1 MVGAGGFEP
10 TASCSQSRR
19 ATKLRYAPS
28 RHPSVP
34 RREAPDGGIISAMPP
49 QSRLSLLRGPLSA
62 AYASALIPGLGQ
74 LLRGQRRAALFA
86 FSPLLLI
93 ALIVLLNA
101 ASTGLVSYA
110 ATFAAPGRL
119 AQLTLLLL
127 LMIPWRAAVVLHAAR
142 GAEVHGGAR
151 RGLVSLLL
159 AVALLISAA
168 PHAGA
173 ALITSRAGSTVDDV
187 FSGFE
192 SASPGESSGPTPAP
206 TPTPPPIGDR
216 FTILLVGADA
226 MGERTSFNTDSMI
239 IASWDR
245 VGGWVST
252 ISIPRDIV
260 NVPMGNG
267 DVWKPKINSLWPSA
281 QRNKK
286 LFPEG
291 PAVALR
297 EALGAMFGITIDATA
312 VIVIPTFRQL
322 INDIGGVDV
331 QISRRIFDPSYR
343 TGEFRGVKLPKGN
356 WHLDGDCAL
365 AYARVRKAEGTDD
378 FNRGG
383 RQQELLVGI
392 RNQLAASGNILSNG
406 LALLTALGDGV
417 RTDLDQALLPTL
429 AEGAQAFDTSHVV
442 SAQMRAGDGLLRY
455 RRAGETS
462 PYGSVVFFN
471 AKRAL
476 QLGARLFPTPG
487 TRPYGW
493 PVAKGEPALGKES
506 LPAPSPS
513 ADASATP
520 EPTPV
525 TTPPPAGPY
534 QTLASCNAN
543 VPAPSYIPT
552 PDPTSA
558 PSEEPSAE
566 PSVEPSVEPS
576 SSESAEPPAP

>member
-142 GAEVHGGAR
+142 GAEVRGGER

-543 VPAPSYIPT
+543 VPAPTYAPT

-558 PSEEPSAE
+558 PSEEPN
-566 PSVEPSVEPS
+566 VEPSGDSGEQ
-576 SSESAEPPAP
+576 PPAP

>member
-142 GAEVHGGAR
+142 GAEVRGGER

-566 PSVEPSVEPS
+566 PSVEPSAEPS
-576 SSESAEPPAP
+576 VEPPAP

>member
-1 MVGAGGFEP
+1 
-10 TASCSQSRR
+10 
-19 ATKLRYAPS
+19 
-28 RHPSVP
+28 
-34 RREAPDGGIISAMPP
+34 MPP

-86 FSPLLLI
+86 ASPLLLI
-93 ALIVLLNA
+93 ALVVLLNA
-101 ASTGLVSYA
+101 ASVGLVSYA

-192 SASPGESSGPTPAP
+192 SASPGESSGPTPTP

-506 LPAPSPS
+506 LLLPSPS

-520 EPTPV
+520 IPTPV

-534 QTLASCNAN
+534 QTLASCDAN

-558 PSEEPSAE
+558 PEEPGEE
-566 PSVEPSVEPS
+566 PGE
-576 SSESAEPPAP
+576 EPPAP

>member
-86 FSPLLLI
+86 VSPLLLI

-142 GAEVHGGAR
+142 GAEVRGGER

-543 VPAPSYIPT
+543 VPAPTYAPT

-558 PSEEPSAE
+558 PSEEPS
-566 PSVEPSVEPS
+566 VEPSGDSGEQ
-576 SSESAEPPAP
+576 PPAP

>member
-1 MVGAGGFEP
+1 MSP
-10 TASCSQSRR
+10 DPRTSP
-19 ATKLRYAPS
+19 LRES
-28 RHPSVP
+28 I
-34 RREAPDGGIISAMPP
+34 G
-49 QSRLSLLRGPLSA
+49 A
-62 AYASALIPGLGQ
+62 AYASALVPGLGQ
-74 LLRGQRRAALFA
+74 LLRGQRRAALVA
-86 FSPLLLI
+86 VAPLALI
-93 ALIVLLNA
+93 AIVVAVNA
-101 ASTGLVSYA
+101 AQLGLVAYA
-110 ATFAAPGRL
+110 ASFAAPGRL
-119 AQLTLLLL
+119 EQLTLLLL

-142 GAEVHGGAR
+142 GAHQRSGDRNGA
-151 RGLVSLLL
+151 VTLLL
-159 AVALLISAA
+159 VGALLVSAA

-192 SASPGESSGPTPAP
+192 SPSPGDSSGP

-216 FTILLVGADA
+216 FTVLLVGADA
-226 MGERTSFNTDSMI
+226 MGQRTSFNTDSMI

-267 DVWKPKINSLWPSA
+267 DVWEPKINSLWPAA
-281 QRNKK
+281 QHNKK

-297 EALGAMFGITIDATA
+297 TALGAMFGITIDATA
-312 VIVIPTFRQL
+312 VIVIPTFRTL
-322 INDIGGVDV
+322 IDDIGGVDV
-331 QISRRIFDPSYR
+331 HISRPIFDPSYR
-343 TGEFRGVKLPKGN
+343 TGDFRGVTLPKGN

-365 AYARVRKAEGTDD
+365 AYARVRKAAGTDD

-383 RQQELLVGI
+383 RQQELLVAI

-429 AEGAQAFDTSHVV
+429 AEGAQSFDTSRVV
-442 SAQMRAGDGLLRY
+442 SAQMRAGDGILRY
-455 RRAGETS
+455 RRADEPS

-476 QLGARLFPTPG
+476 LLGARLFPAPG

-493 PVAKGEPALGKES
+493 PVAKGDPALGEES
-506 LPAPSPS
+506 LPLPSPS
-513 ADASATP
+513 GGAS
-520 EPTPV
+520 PTP
-525 TTPPPAGPY
+525 TPAPTKTPLPPGPY
-534 QTLASCNAN
+534 QPLASCNAN
-543 VPAPSYIPT
+543 VPAPSYAPT
-552 PDPTSA
+552 PDPTSP
-558 PSEEPSAE
+558 PSEEPSGDASGD
-566 PSVEPSVEPS
+566 PSALP
-576 SSESAEPPAP
+576 SESATPSSTP

>member
-1 MVGAGGFEP
+1 MSP
-10 TASCSQSRR
+10 RSR
-19 ATKLRYAPS
+19 S
-28 RHPSVP
+28 
-34 RREAPDGGIISAMPP
+34 
-49 QSRLSLLRGPLSA
+49 SLLRGPLGA
-62 AYASALIPGLGQ
+62 AYASSLIPGLGQ
-74 LLRGQRRAALFA
+74 LLRGQRRAALLA
-86 FSPLLLI
+86 VSPLLLI
-93 ALIVLLNA
+93 TLIVLLNA
-101 ASTGLVSYA
+101 ASVGIVNYA

-119 AQLTLLLL
+119 AQVTLLLL

-142 GAEVHGGAR
+142 GAEVRSGDR
-151 RGLVSLLL
+151 RGVVSLLL

-173 ALITSRAGSTVDDV
+173 ALITSRAGSTVDDI

-192 SASPGESSGPTPAP
+192 SPSPGESSGP

-216 FTILLVGADA
+216 FTVLLVGADA
-226 MGERTSFNTDSMI
+226 MGQRTSFNTDSMI

-260 NVPMGNG
+260 NVPLGNG
-267 DVWKPKINSLWPSA
+267 DVWEPKINSLWPSA
-281 QRNKK
+281 QHNKT

-291 PAVALR
+291 PATALR
-297 EALGAMFGITIDATA
+297 KALGAMFGITIDATA
-312 VIVIPTFRQL
+312 VIVIPTFRKL

-331 QISRRIFDPSYR
+331 HISRPIFDPSYR
-343 TGEFRGVKLPKGN
+343 TGDFRGVTLPKGN

-365 AYARVRKAEGTDD
+365 AYARVRKAAGTDD

-417 RTDLDQALLPTL
+417 RTDLNQALLPTL

-455 RRAGETS
+455 RRADEPS

-493 PVAKGEPALGKES
+493 PIAKGEPALGEEL
-506 LPAPSPS
+506 LPLPSPS
-513 ADASATP
+513 ASASATP
-520 EPTPV
+520 TPTKSPL
-525 TTPPPAGPY
+525 PAGPY
-534 QTLASCNAN
+534 QVLATCNAN
-543 VPAPSYIPT
+543 VPAPSYLPS

-558 PSEEPSAE
+558 PSEAPSEEPSTE
-566 PSVEPSVEPS
+566 PSVTPVP
-576 SSESAEPPAP
+576 SESATPSP

>member
-34 RREAPDGGIISAMPP
+34 RREAPDDGIISAMPP
-49 QSRLSLLRGPLSA
+49 RTRPSLLRGPLGA

-74 LLRGQRRAALFA
+74 LLRGQRRAALLA
-86 FSPLLLI
+86 VSPLLLA

-101 ASTGLVSYA
+101 ASVGLVSYA

-119 AQLTLLLL
+119 AQVTLLLV

-142 GAEVHGGAR
+142 GADEHFGER
-151 RGLVSLLL
+151 RGSERRGPISLLL
-159 AVALLISAA
+159 AIALFISAA

-192 SASPGESSGPTPAP
+192 SSSPGESSGP

-216 FTILLVGADA
+216 FTVLLVGADA
-226 MGERTSFNTDSMI
+226 MGQRTSFNTDSMI

-267 DVWKPKINSLWPSA
+267 DVWEPKINSLWPSA
-281 QRNKK
+281 QHNKT

-297 EALGAMFGITIDATA
+297 KALGAMFGITIDATA

-331 QISRRIFDPSYR
+331 HISRPIFDPSYR
-343 TGEFRGVKLPKGN
+343 TGDFRGVTLPKGN

-365 AYARVRKAEGTDD
+365 AYARVRKAAGTDD

-406 LALLTALGDGV
+406 LALHTALGDGV
-417 RTDLDQALLPTL
+417 RTDLNQGLLPTL

-455 RRAGETS
+455 RRADEPS

-487 TRPYGW
+487 MRPYGW
-493 PVAKGEPALGKES
+493 PVAKGEPALGEEA
-506 LPAPSPS
+506 LPLPTPS
-513 ADASATP
+513 AGASATP
-520 EPTPV
+520 TPTP
-525 TTPPPAGPY
+525 TPMKSPLPAGPY
-534 QTLASCNAN
+534 QSLATCNAN
-543 VPAPSYIPT
+543 VPAPSYIPA

-558 PSEEPSAE
+558 PSEEPSAD
-566 PSVEPSVEPS
+566 P
-576 SSESAEPPAP
+576 SAEPTASQSPAPSP

>member
-1 MVGAGGFEP
+1 
-10 TASCSQSRR
+10 
-19 ATKLRYAPS
+19 
-28 RHPSVP
+28 
-34 RREAPDGGIISAMPP
+34 MPP
-49 QSRLSLLRGPLSA
+49 RSRPSLLRGPLGA

-74 LLRGQRRAALFA
+74 LLRGQRRAALLA
-86 FSPLLLI
+86 VSPLLLI

-101 ASTGLVSYA
+101 ASVGLVSYA

-142 GAEVHGGAR
+142 GGER
-151 RGLVSLLL
+151 RGPLSLLL
-159 AVALLISAA
+159 AGALLISAA

-192 SASPGESSGPTPAP
+192 SASPGESSGPTP
-206 TPTPPPIGDR
+206 TPPPIGDR
-216 FTILLVGADA
+216 FTVLLVGADA
-226 MGERTSFNTDSMI
+226 MGQRTSFNTDSMI

-260 NVPMGNG
+260 NIPMGNG
-267 DVWKPKINSLWPSA
+267 DVWEPKINSLWPSA

-297 EALGAMFGITIDATA
+297 KALGAMFDITIDATA

-331 QISRRIFDPSYR
+331 HISRPIFDPSYR
-343 TGEFRGVKLPKGN
+343 TGDFRGVTLPKGN

-365 AYARVRKAEGTDD
+365 AYARVRKAAGTDD

-417 RTDLDQALLPTL
+417 RTDLNQALLPTL
-429 AEGAQAFDTSHVV
+429 AEGAQAFDTSRVV

-455 RRAGETS
+455 RRADEPS

-476 QLGARLFPTPG
+476 QLGARLFPAPG

-493 PVAKGEPALGKES
+493 PVAKGEPALGEES
-506 LPAPSPS
+506 LPLPSPS
-513 ADASATP
+513 AGASATP
-520 EPTPV
+520 KPTPV
-525 TTPPPAGPY
+525 KTPPPAGPY
-534 QTLASCNAN
+534 QSLATCNAN
-543 VPAPSYIPT
+543 VPAPSYIPA

-558 PSEEPSAE
+558 PSEEPSGDPSASPSAE
-566 PSVEPSVEPS
+566 PSP
-576 SSESAEPPAP
+576 SESATPAP

>member
-1 MVGAGGFEP
+1 
-10 TASCSQSRR
+10 
-19 ATKLRYAPS
+19 
-28 RHPSVP
+28 VP
-34 RREAPDGGIISAMPP
+34 RREAPDGGIISAMAPR
-49 QSRLSLLRGPLSA
+49 SRSSLLRGPLGA

-86 FSPLLLI
+86 ASPLFLI

-101 ASTGLVSYA
+101 ASVGLVSYA
-110 ATFAAPGRL
+110 ASFAAPGRL

-142 GAEVHGGAR
+142 GAEGSGTTPR
-151 RGLVSLLL
+151 NTISLLL

-168 PHAGA
+168 PHVGA
-173 ALITSRAGSTVDDV
+173 ALLTSRAGSTVDDV

-192 SASPGESSGPTPAP
+192 SPSPGDSSAP

-216 FTILLVGADA
+216 FTVLLVGADA
-226 MGERTSFNTDSMI
+226 MGQRTSFNTDSMI

-267 DVWKPKINSLWPSA
+267 DVWEPKINSLWPSA
-281 QRNKK
+281 RRNKT
-286 LFPEG
+286 LFPDG

-297 EALGAMFGITIDATA
+297 KALGAMFGITIDATA

-331 QISRRIFDPSYR
+331 HITRSIFDPSYR
-343 TGEFRGVKLPKGN
+343 TGDFRGVKLPKGN

-365 AYARVRKAEGTDD
+365 AYARVRKAAGTDD

-429 AEGAQAFDTSHVV
+429 AEGAQAFDTSRVV

-455 RRAGETS
+455 RRADEPS

-493 PVAKGEPALGKES
+493 PVAKGEPALGAEL
-506 LPAPSPS
+506 LPLPKPSAGASASPTPSP
-513 ADASATP
+513 TP
-520 EPTPV
+520 AKTPL
-525 TTPPPAGPY
+525 PAGPY
-534 QTLASCNAN
+534 QVLATCNAN
-543 VPAPSYIPT
+543 APAPSYIPA

-558 PSEEPSAE
+558 PSEEPS
-566 PSVEPSVEPS
+566 PSKN
-576 SSESAEPPAP
+576 PAPSP

>member
-34 RREAPDGGIISAMPP
+34 RREAPDGGIISAMAPR
-49 QSRLSLLRGPLSA
+49 SRSSLLRGPLGA

-86 FSPLLLI
+86 ASPLFLI

-101 ASTGLVSYA
+101 ASVGLVSYA
-110 ATFAAPGRL
+110 ASFAAPGRL

-142 GAEVHGGAR
+142 GAEG
-151 RGLVSLLL
+151 RGTTPRNTISLLL
-159 AVALLISAA
+159 AVALLISAV
-168 PHAGA
+168 PHVGA
-173 ALITSRAGSTVDDV
+173 ALLTSRAGSTVDDV

-192 SASPGESSGPTPAP
+192 SPSPGDSSAP

-216 FTILLVGADA
+216 FTVLLVGADA
-226 MGERTSFNTDSMI
+226 MGQRTSFNTDSMI

-260 NVPMGNG
+260 NVPLGNG
-267 DVWKPKINSLWPSA
+267 DVWEPKINSLWPSA
-281 QRNKK
+281 RRNKT
-286 LFPEG
+286 LFPDG

-297 EALGAMFGITIDATA
+297 KALGAMFGITIDATA

-331 QISRRIFDPSYR
+331 HITRSIFDPSYR
-343 TGEFRGVKLPKGN
+343 TGDFRGVKLPKGN

-365 AYARVRKAEGTDD
+365 AYARVRKAAGTDD

-429 AEGAQAFDTSHVV
+429 AEGAQAFDTSRVV

-455 RRAGETS
+455 RRADEPS

-493 PVAKGEPALGKES
+493 PVAKGEPALGAEL
-506 LPAPSPS
+506 LPLPKPS
-513 ADASATP
+513 AGASATP
-520 EPTPV
+520 TPSPTP
-525 TTPPPAGPY
+525 TKTPLPAGPY
-534 QTLASCNAN
+534 QVLATCNAN
-543 VPAPSYIPT
+543 APAPSYIPA

-558 PSEEPSAE
+558 PSEEPS
-566 PSVEPSVEPS
+566 P
-576 SSESAEPPAP
+576 SESPAPSP